1 MAGNTIAKL
10 AVVVT
15 TDTGPMA
22 QGFRRGSDIIKK
34 SAGDMDGKFNR
45 TAESLKFLKDAAGA
59 STGSVRDM
67 VGVLRSGA
75 GPLGIAAVG
84 VAALGVGM
92 LKTAQAADALAMR
105 SVKSADEIE
114 AAYKKATG
122 REIDIGF
129 NKIDTWTGQWERLKE
144 AVIQFGGALGNRIGT
159 VDAYRRATEYL
170 ADSLARLAERFKTDD
185 QRRDEKNLETSRK
198 GLELQIKQHERI
210 LELGKK
216 QNDQALEAIRER
228 GRLMEEAARKAASVI
243 ESVKT
248 PAEQF
253 DDKIAE
259 LIKLSSEGLLSDD
272 FFERAFR
279 AAQEEF
285 KKKTKTKT
293 DTEPSIGAVERFTAA
308 GFSAA
313 NRTNEQK
320 KLEENTKTTAV
331 ATTNTARHTSAILA
345 ALEKQSTRTPD
356 LMVSNF

>member
-22 QGFRRGSDIIKK
+22 QGFRRGSDIVKNA
-34 SAGDMDGKFNR
+34 AGEMSGKFDR
-45 TAESLKFLKDAAGA
+45 TANSLKFLKDLSGA

-67 VGVLRSGA
+67 VSVLRSGA
-75 GPLGIAAVG
+75 GPLGLAAVG
-84 VAALGVGM
+84 VTALGVGM
-92 LKTAQAADALAMR
+92 YKTAQAADALAMR
-105 SVKSADEIE
+105 AVKSADEIE

-144 AVIQFGGALGNRIGT
+144 AVVQFGGALGNRLGT
-159 VDAYRRATEYL
+159 LEAFKTAAEKL
-170 ADSLARLAERFKTDD
+170 ADALNRIAEYYKTDD
-185 QRRDEKNLETSRK
+185 QRRDERNLETSRK
-198 GLELQIKQHERI
+198 GLEAQIKAAEKE
-210 LELGKK
+210 LEIGKK
-216 QNDQALEAIRER
+216 RNDEALNSIRER
-228 GRLMEEAARKAASVI
+228 GRLMEEAARRAASI
-243 ESVKT
+243 IDSVKT
-248 PAEQF
+248 PAEAF

-259 LIKLSSEGLLSDD
+259 LIKLSSEGLLGDE

-345 ALEKQSTRTPD
+345 ALEKQSTRAPD